1 MEINNSAATT
11 STGDRPELT
20 KFPEHQIDYYQQI
33 KWNGWGDTRKFIH
46 TVKPSGQVAITTPTQ
61 SAVPLPSLLGYI
73 QKELMLN
80 GKATQLNHTPAMP
93 LDDIKIADPRPI
105 NPAFSRELNSFLTV
119 SQIKQDKF
127 ARITHVYGKSIRD
140 LVRLR
145 IGQINNAPDMI
156 ILPQSHDEVE
166 KLMQAA
172 QKYNVIVIPYG
183 GGSNIVGAC
192 EPVCTDRYTVS
203 VDMRRM
209 NKVLWVDRRE
219 MTACIQVGIMGPDL
233 ERELRKSGVSL
244 GHDPDSF
251 EFSTLGG
258 WLATC
263 SSGHQSDKYGDIEDM
278 AVSFKTVTPTGT
290 LELRNGARAG
300 AGINYKHIILG
311 SEGTLGIITEAVMR
325 VHPIPP
331 AEEYYGFLFPSFTHA
346 INALEQ
352 IRRSDVLPTM
362 IRIYDPDE
370 TRLSFAAKPSKGA
383 LAEFISSTI
392 KQYLHYVRSYDF
404 NQVCLSIIGF
414 EGSKK
419 QVDFARKNVFDIL
432 HKNGAFGL
440 GQSPG
445 KSWAEKRY
453 DLPYIRD
460 FLLDNNMWVD
470 VAETTV
476 SWSSLLPLWKEA
488 KKAFNDHFHS
498 KGIPS
503 WICAHISHTYS
514 NGVCLYFIFASEHNA
529 QREMTP
535 YTEGKRLMTDIVL
548 KHGGAISHHH
558 GVGYEHVP
566 WMTRYASN
574 GWVHIYRKLKEI
586 IDPKNICNP
595 RKLIPSIEEDNGQ
608 QKFLFDV
615 LNVKQPKL

>member
-1 MEINNSAATT
+1 MQLEVEDNKVGGTNTTATIA
-11 STGDRPELT
+11 PERQELAQ
-20 KFPEHQIDYYQQI
+20 FPQDNVDYYQKI
-33 KWNGWGDTRKFIH
+33 KWNGWGDTRKFLH
-46 TVKPSGQVAITTPTQ
+46 TLEPSGTIAITTPTA
-61 SAVPLPSLLGYI
+61 SAVPLPSLANYI
-73 QKELMLN
+73 KKELTLN
-80 GKATQLNHTPAMP
+80 GQTSNLENTPSIQLDQIN
-93 LDDIKIADPRPI
+93 IAAPRPI
-105 NPAFSRELNSFLTV
+105 NPSFERELQSIFTPDQLKT
-119 SQIKQDKF
+119 DKF

-145 IGQINNAPDMI
+145 IGQINNAPDLI

-166 KLMQAA
+166 KLMQSAN
-172 QKYNVIVIPYG
+172 KYNVIVIAYG

-192 EPVCTDRYTVS
+192 EPVTTDRFVVS

-233 ERELRKSGVSL
+233 EKELRKSGVSL

-325 VHPIPP
+325 VHPLPQ
-331 AEEYYGFLFPSFTHA
+331 AEEYFGFMFPSFTHA

-352 IRRSDVLPTM
+352 IRRSDILPTM

-370 TRLSFAAKPSKGA
+370 TRLSFSSKPSKGA
-383 LAEFISSTI
+383 FSEFISSAI
-392 KQYLHYVRSYDF
+392 KH
-404 NQVCLSIIGF
+404 VCLSIIGF

-419 QVDFARKNVFDIL
+419 QVDFHKKSVFDIL
-432 HKNGAFGL
+432 SKNGAFGL

-445 KSWAEKRY
+445 KTWAEKRY

-460 FLLDNNMWVD
+460 FLLNHNMWVD

-488 KKAFNDHFHS
+488 KQAFNDHFRS

-514 NGVCLYFIFASEHNA
+514 NGVCLYFIFASKQNA
-529 QREMTP
+529 DNEMTP

-566 WMTRYASN
+566 WMNRYVSN
-574 GWVHIYRKLKEI
+574 GWINVYRKIKEVV
-586 IDPKNICNP
+586 DPKNICNP
-595 RKLIPSIEEDNGQ
+595 RKLMPTQEEENGQ
-608 QKFLFDV
+608 KKYLFDV